1 MCGAG
6 VVAGAPLSQV
16 CPMIGIIKSSLPDGR
31 KLSAL
36 QALEAARQLGLQGL
50 LFNSLLDVSP
60 TLEPTELAAARA
72 EADRLGLEISS
83 MLGIVNPALPARS
96 QPIIDAGGGDLETGV
111 GRLVELAAGIGIHDM
126 FFIIGMI
133 EDRFEAPVSWQAQVD
148 GISGLLARCAPLLR
162 RNGSKLLLKTHE
174 EITTAEVAALV
185 EKVGPDVVGVAFDPV
200 NVLCRL
206 EDPVAAARRIAPHAT
221 QIYVDDAVL
230 RFQENGIRR
239 FLAPLGEGFVD
250 WDAIMPQIPDAKV
263 WIEMHAGQFAMP
275 VFDAE
280 WLRVQPEVALAEFA
294 AVLAMAA
301 KFGARD
307 VPWDQAAPVARLP
320 QALQKLLPR

>member
-1 MCGAG
+1 
-6 VVAGAPLSQV
+6 
-16 CPMIGIIKSSLPDGR
+16 MIGIIKSSLPDGR
-31 KLSAL
+31 RLSAL
-36 QALEAARQLGLQGL
+36 QALQAARQLGLQGL
-50 LFNSLLDVSP
+50 LFNSLFDISP
-60 TLEPTELAAARA
+60 TLDPAELAAAGA

-96 QPIIDAGGGDLETGV
+96 QPIVDAGAGDLEVGI
-111 GRLVELAAGIGIHDM
+111 GRLVKLAAGIGIHDM

-133 EDRFEAPVSWQAQVD
+133 EDRFEAPVSWQVQIDAVSD
-148 GISGLLARCAPLLR
+148 MLGRCAPLLR
-162 RNGSKLLLKTHE
+162 RHGSKLLLKTHE
-174 EITTAEVAALV
+174 EITTAEVVALV
-185 EKVGPDVVGVAFDPV
+185 EKVGPDVLGVAFDPV

-206 EDPVAAARRIAPHAT
+206 EDPVAAAGRVAPYVG
-221 QIYVDDAVL
+221 QLYVDDAVL

-250 WDAIMPQIPDAKV
+250 WDAIMPLMPDAKV

-275 VFDAE
+275 VFDPE
-280 WLRVQPEVALAEFA
+280 WLRQQPEVALNEFA

-320 QALQKLLPR
+320 HALRRLLPQ